1 MAISR
6 LADVPGRDTY
16 SIQLHM
22 LHYFKDVHRM
32 LMIRHWVLLKRT
44 KESNGWQNYRLCVL
58 GTIRKKRS
66 YWIAW
71 NPIEQR
77 FAEGPEENHMNRYN
91 VGLKQ
96 HLKEYLSKST
106 ATLQDTTAKEDRVS
120 NAMEALDR
128 LWASNPFDRA
138 N

>member
-1 MAISR
+1 M
-6 LADVPGRDTY
+6 
-16 SIQLHM
+16 
-22 LHYFKDVHRM
+22 K
-32 LMIRHWVLLKRT
+32 
-44 KESNGWQNYRLCVL
+44 
-58 GTIRKKRS
+58 
-66 YWIAW
+66 
-71 NPIEQR
+71 
-77 FAEGPEENHMNRYN
+77 RYN

>member
-1 MAISR
+1 MFT
-6 LADVPGRDTY
+6 D
-16 SIQLHM
+16 M
-22 LHYFKDVHRM
+22 LR
-32 LMIRHWVLLKRT
+32 IRHWVLLKRT

-58 GTIRKKRS
+58 GTIRKKQS

-77 FAEGPEENHMNRYN
+77 FAEAPEENRMNRYN

-106 ATLQDTTAKEDRVS
+106 ATLQDTAAKEDRVS

-128 LWASNPFDRA
+128 LRALNPFDRA